1 MTSKKTVGALVLIAA
16 WLFPGISIGAQHEVD
31 SLAWMVGS
39 WIERKEG
46 RETEEHWIAPKGG
59 LMLGVNRTVTSAGKS
74 SYEFLRIAKT
84 AAGISY
90 FASPGGR
97 PAVEFPLI
105 ESGPTRAVF
114 ENPKHDFPQRII
126 YELDGDALNARIEGT
141 IGGQKRGMQWRW
153 EKAK

>member
-1 MTSKKTVGALVLIAA
+1 MTLNKTLLVVAWFVSAISIAA
-16 WLFPGISIGAQHEVD
+16 EQELE
-31 SLAWMVGS
+31 SLSWMVGS
-39 WIERKEG
+39 WVERKDA

-74 SYEFLRIAKT
+74 SFEFLRIAKT

-97 PAVEFPLI
+97 PPVEFPLV
-105 ESGPTRAVF
+105 ESGETRAVF

-126 YELDGDALNARIEGT
+126 YEMDGGALKARIEGT
-141 IGGQKRGMQWRW
+141 IGGQQRGMQWRW
-153 EKAK
+153 EKAKQTGS